1 MFEDIIDPSELYDKV
16 SAVRKALDELDTS
29 LAYTMHTEK
38 SPEIQETLKTL
49 STFLSKEEYD
59 FFNHASETMDVTI
72 QCLDRMDK
80 QASYKTAEAE
90 DLAEINALANRY
102 NKTGKDADRKALIS
116 RIKKSMKYV
125 SGSEREELKSMLK
138 KLA

>member
-29 LAYTMHTEK
+29 LAYTMHTEN

-72 QCLDRMDK
+72 QWLDRMDK

-90 DLAEINALANRY
+90 DLADIEELANRY

-138 KLA
+138 KLE